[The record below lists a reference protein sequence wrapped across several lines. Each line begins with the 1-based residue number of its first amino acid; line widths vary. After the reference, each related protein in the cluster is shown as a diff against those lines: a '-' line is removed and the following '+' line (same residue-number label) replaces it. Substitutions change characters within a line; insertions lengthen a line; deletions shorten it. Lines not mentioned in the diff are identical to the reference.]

1 MKRSLILA
9 LFSLILATACAPF
22 PQNLMRDAQ
31 LAVSVSDVQKEPDR
45 YRGEVVIWGGVVI
58 DALNRRDETVLKV
71 MQTDLDFQKR
81 PTNTARSPGRF
92 LVRCKGFL
100 DPYIYSK
107 GREITIAG
115 VFIGKEE
122 QERFSMPIPSWKPR
136 KSACGKRDRI
146 PSTGGRP
153 TGGAIPIHGG
163 RDIHTGGE
171 YRNRRS
177 PGDRLFVLPVA
188 GKFVYAGLPS

>member
-45 YRGEVVIWGGVVI
+45 YRGEVVIWGGVI
-58 DALNRRDETVLKV
+58 LETINRKSETVLKV
-71 MQTDLDFQKR
+71 MQTELDFQKR
-81 PTNTARSPGRF
+81 PRNVDKSSGRF
-92 LVRCKGFL
+92 MVRYEGFL

-122 QERFSMPIPSWKPR
+122 QNIGEILYAYPVLEAQEIRLWEERQDPQYWGPPYWWGYPY
-136 KSACGKRDRI
+136 
-146 PSTGGRP
+146 PWW
-153 TGGAIPIHGG
+153 
-163 RDIHTGGE
+163 
-171 YRNRRS
+171 
-177 PGDRLFVLPVA
+177 PGYP
-188 GKFVYAGLPS
+188 YWW